1 MCQWK
6 YVRRSIMALE
16 RLLFEHYIGHGW
28 TVKIYV
34 LQSML
39 VMMVNVGGK
48 VYRRNPSTWG
58 DTTES
63 WDVVG

>member
-1 MCQWK
+1 
-6 YVRRSIMALE
+6 MALE